1 MEFNKVLENRFSV
14 RDYKDIPVEDEKI
27 EEIIKAG
34 MEAPTARNTQCE
46 KIYVLKSKDAIEK
59 IRKITPCAFNAPLV
73 ILTCGDENEKCLTS
87 FDSRSLMET
96 DVAIINTHMMLK
108 ATDLG
113 LGTCWVC
120 YFDPAL
126 VIKEFNLP
134 ENEKPLNLL
143 VVGYAKDG
151 VLPHE
156 RHFSVKPKDTVVKY
170 L

>member
-1 MEFNKVLENRFSV
+1 MEFSKVLENRFSV
-14 RDYKDIPVEDEKI
+14 RDYKNIPVEEDKI

-46 KIYVLKSKDAIEK
+46 KIYVIKSKEGLDK
-59 IRKITPCAFNAPLV
+59 IREITPCAFNAPLI
-73 ILTCGDENEKCLTS
+73 ILTCGDEKEQCLVSVTG
-87 FDSRSLMET
+87 RSLMDT

-113 LGTCWVC
+113 LSTCWVC

-126 VIKEFNLP
+126 VSKAFNIP
-134 ENEKPLNLL
+134 ENQKPLNLL
-143 VVGYAKDG
+143 LVGYKNDS
-151 VLPHE
+151 VVPHE
-156 RHFSVKPKDTVVKY
+156 RHFIVRDKNEVVKY